1 MNDLTQAVAA
11 SADIVSAQPLS
22 ILVVAAIAGAIWSQR
37 MLMRERE
44 INRTLVRELLIAK
57 SDGYNFSDVAEK
69 TIIQR
74 DPRKTPRDG

>member
-1 MNDLTQAVAA
+1 VNDITQMVEH
-11 SADIVSAQPLS
+11 SADLVTSQPLA
-22 ILVVAAIAGAIWSQR
+22 ILVVAAIAAAIWSQR
-37 MLMRERE
+37 MLMKERE

-74 DPRKTPRDG
+74 DQRQVPR